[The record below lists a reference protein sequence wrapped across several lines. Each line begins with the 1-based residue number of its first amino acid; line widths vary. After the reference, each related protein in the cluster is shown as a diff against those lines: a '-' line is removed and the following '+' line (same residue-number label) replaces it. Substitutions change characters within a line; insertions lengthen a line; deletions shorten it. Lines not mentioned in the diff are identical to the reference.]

1 MCENF
6 RDTYNPLYLQ
16 YFTRFFGG
24 DEAVYRAEE
33 AVSGGYG
40 SYNCIIEFIERRSEY
55 LPEMLGWI
63 DNFYATHTVYNS
75 ELVTDEPEPV
85 QKKKI
90 KKLSVIAK
98 KGASVVKVKTVKRQ
112 RL

>member
-1 MCENF
+1 MSNEGFRESFKQRITELDQGVFEKSAATKVCENF

-40 SYNCIIEFIERRSEY
+40 SLI
-55 LPEMLGWI
+55 
-63 DNFYATHTVYNS
+63 V
-75 ELVTDEPEPV
+75 
-85 QKKKI
+85 
-90 KKLSVIAK
+90 
-98 KGASVVKVKTVKRQ
+98 
-112 RL
+112 